1 MLKYKVVERE
11 AKLGKY
17 EGQRVQQAQ
26 QVLTGNVTFQ
36 QLCRALSSGSTVC
49 EADVKAVLSQLA
61 DKVSEYLDLGMSVDC
76 GELGKFRPTFGSR
89 QVPVGEKFRNED
101 IKSPK
106 ITFVPRQKF
115 KEFKFRA
122 QFERVHES
130 EACPTDS
137 SKKGKAGSG
146 VSTGSTTEKGDD
158 PSTGD
163 KDKNDDNGFTGL

>member
-1 MLKYKVVERE
+1 MLKYKVVQKR
-11 AKLGKY
+11 AILGKY
-17 EGQRVQQAQ
+17 AGEQVQVAQ

-76 GELGKFRPTFGSR
+76 GELGKFRPTYGSR
-89 QVPVGEKFRNED
+89 QVPIGEKFRAED
-101 IKSPK
+101 LKSPK

-115 KEFKFRA
+115 KEFKYRA

-130 EACPTDS
+130 NTCSVSDE
-137 SKKGKAGSG
+137 SKEPNS
-146 VSTGSTTEKGDD
+146 EDD
-158 PSTGD
+158 HS
-163 KDKNDDNGFTGL
+163 NGHTGL